1 MQNRDDYSTLEVL
14 AQAYEATTY
23 RVKALEGDI
32 LIRIGVPNPELDLL
46 LNQYGVFSWAFITAW
61 NPASVALSLCQ
72 NQQRHAEMIAH
83 LHRRNVP
90 YLDGVGVGDDTD
102 WPPEQSVLTF
112 GLNREQAKELGA
124 LFGQNAVV
132 YGVYNGCPELLW
144 CLPNQPK
151 PF

>member
-1 MQNRDDYSTLEVL
+1 MHNINDNSTLEVL

-23 RVKALEGDI
+23 RVKVPEGDI

-61 NPASVALSLCQ
+61 NPASVALSVSQ
-72 NQQRHAEMIAH
+72 NQQRYAEMIAY

-90 YLDGVGVGDDTD
+90 YLDGIGVGDDTD

-112 GLNREQAKELGA
+112 GLNREEARELGA

-132 YGVYNGCPELLW
+132 YGECNGFPKLLW
-144 CLPNQPK
+144 CLPNKQK
-151 PF
+151 